1 MSTPLSEEQYD
12 WAKAVL
18 RQTPLFGAL
27 HAPEMD
33 ALLEIVHSAA
43 YRAGEELFRQSD
55 ADDTLH
61 VIASG
66 RVALFHVD
74 AAGVEQFVGMRE
86 SGAEGWLGET
96 SVLLG
101 EPHDVTALAQEAVG
115 TLLITRKSLRE
126 LMDANPRL
134 RAQLKPRQETADRVA
149 LMAEH
154 HEWLTEGESI
164 VKVVHRHPWALVR
177 QTVLTIWLLIAINL
191 CALLAATAFDFEIIY
206 AIAAVSA
213 VVIFIGVS
221 VFVYLNYK
229 NDFYVVTNK
238 RVLHVEQVPLG
249 RQRFEEAPLG
259 AIQEIQFER
268 NTIMASLMDFGD
280 LAVETYTGIVAMTT
294 ISHPEDVKALIFRQI
309 ETVQARSRA
318 TVRKAIRDEL
328 ERRVGQKEP
337 PPPQPPTTPAGPAT
351 PGWQTIARGGARYF
365 LPRSREVIGDTVVYR
380 KHWIVL
386 LRVVIWPAL
395 FLAVTLIAMGLWLDS
410 GSFLGGLLPDS
421 FWPAWAVLI
430 MAGIVWFLWVYEDY
444 RNDLYIVTTT
454 RIIDLRRTPLLLQ
467 ETRRES
473 GLDKIVQQ
481 DVSVP
486 TAMARLLKFGTVVIK
501 VPSGDF
507 QFEMVARPAE
517 VAREISK
524 RVDQFKRRQAE
535 EEARDRRTELSDW
548 FATYDQIKSGYQAPV
563 SEPESGE

>member
-12 WAKAVL
+12 QARAIL
-18 RQTPLFGAL
+18 RQIPLLGDLRDA
-27 HAPEMD
+27 EMD
-33 ALLEIVHSAA
+33 ALLKIVGSAM
-43 YRAGEELFRQSD
+43 YRAGEDLFRQSD
-55 ADDTLH
+55 ADNTLY

-74 AAGVEQFVGMRE
+74 AAGVEQFVGMRGT
-86 SGAEGWLGET
+86 GAEGALGET

-101 EPHDVTALAQEAVG
+101 EPHDVTALAQEPVE
-115 TLLITRKSLRE
+115 TLLIERKSLRE

-134 RAQLKPRQETADRVA
+134 RAQLKLQPETAERVA
-149 LMAEH
+149 HMAEH
-154 HEWLTEGESI
+154 HDWLTDGESI
-164 VKVVHRHPWALVR
+164 VKLVHRHPWALIR
-177 QTVLTIWLLIAINL
+177 QTALTIWILIAINL
-191 CALLAATAFDFEIIY
+191 CALLAASAFDLTIIF
-206 AIAAVSA
+206 AVSA
-213 VVIFIGVS
+213 ALAAVLFIGIS
-221 VFVYLNYK
+221 SYVYVNYK

-238 RVLHVEQVPLG
+238 RVLHVDQVPLG

-268 NTIMASLMDFGD
+268 NTIWASLMDFGD
-280 LAVETYTGIVAMTT
+280 LAVETYTGIVAMRT

-309 ETVQARSRA
+309 EMVQARARA
-318 TVRKAIRDEL
+318 AVRKAIRDEL

-337 PPPQPPTTPAGPAT
+337 SPPQPPAKPEGPAP
-351 PGWQTIARGGARYF
+351 PGWQAIAKGGVSYF

-395 FLAVTLIAMGLWLDS
+395 FLALAVIATVSWLDPTS
-410 GSFLGGLLPDS
+410 LLGGLLPDS
-421 FWPAWAVLI
+421 FWLAWAVLI
-430 MAGIVWFLWVYEDY
+430 MAGIVWFLWVHEDY

-454 RIIDLRRTPLLLQ
+454 RIIDLRRTPFLLQ

-481 DVSVP
+481 DVSIP
-486 TAMARLLKFGTVVIK
+486 SAMARFLKYGTVIVK

-507 QFEMVARPAE
+507 QFEYVARPSE

-535 EEARDRRTELSDW
+535 AEARSRRTELSDW
-548 FATYDQIKSGYQAPV
+548 FATYDQMKSGYQAPAGK
-563 SEPESGE
+563 PESGE

>member
-1 MSTPLSEEQYD
+1 MSTPLSEDQYD

-18 RQTPLFGAL
+18 RRVPLFGDL
-27 HAPEMD
+27 RDPEMD
-33 ALLEIVHSAA
+33 ALVKIVLRAT

-55 ADDTLH
+55 MEDTLY

-66 RVALFHVD
+66 RIALFHVD

-86 SGAEGWLGET
+86 AGPQGWLGET

-101 EPHDVTALAQEAVG
+101 EPRDVTALAQEAAE
-115 TLLITRKSLRE
+115 TLLIKRKSLRE

-134 RAQLKPRQETADRVA
+134 RAQLKPQPETAQRVA

-154 HEWLTEGESI
+154 HDWLTEGELI
-164 VKVVHRHPWALVR
+164 VRVVHRHPWALIR
-177 QTVLTIWLLIAINL
+177 QTVLTIWVLIAINL
-191 CALLAATAFDFEIIY
+191 CALLAATAFDFEIIFIISAAS
-206 AIAAVSA
+206 AI
-213 VVIFIGVS
+213 VIFIGLS
-221 VFVYLNYK
+221 IYVYLNYK

-238 RVLHVEQVPLG
+238 RVLHVDQVPLG

-268 NTIMASLMDFGD
+268 NTIWASLMDFGD
-280 LAVETYTGIVAMTT
+280 LAVETFTGIVAMTT

-318 TVRKAIRDEL
+318 AVRKAIRDEL
-328 ERRVGQKEP
+328 ETRVGQKEP
-337 PPPQPPTTPAGPAT
+337 SPPQPPAAPEGPAT
-351 PGWQTIARGGARYF
+351 PSWQAIARGGARYF
-365 LPRSREVIGDTVVYR
+365 LPRSREVVGDTVVYR

-386 LRVVIWPAL
+386 IRSVFWSAL
-395 FLAVTLIAMGLWLDS
+395 FLALTLIAMGLWLDPT
-410 GSFLGGLLPDS
+410 SFLGGLLPDS
-421 FWPAWAVLI
+421 VWPAWAVLI
-430 MAGIVWFLWVYEDY
+430 MAGMIWFLWVYEDY

-454 RIIDLRRTPLLLQ
+454 RIIDLRRTPFLLQ

-481 DVSVP
+481 DVNVP
-486 TAMARLLKFGTVVIK
+486 TALARLLQFGTVVIK

-507 QFEMVARPAE
+507 QFEYVARPTE

-524 RVDQFKRRQAE
+524 RIDQFKRRQAE
-535 EEARDRRTELSDW
+535 EEARTRRTELSDW

-563 SEPESGE
+563 SESESGE